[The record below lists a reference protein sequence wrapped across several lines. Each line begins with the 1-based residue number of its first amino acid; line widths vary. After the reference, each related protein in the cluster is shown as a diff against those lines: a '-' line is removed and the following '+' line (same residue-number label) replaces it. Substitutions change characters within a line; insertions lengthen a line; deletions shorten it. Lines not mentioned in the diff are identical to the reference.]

1 MADDSLASAWAS
13 CMSELASAGDRLA
26 DMMRQR
32 GEDAFAASDVSIA
45 MLGVVMDAYLNRV
58 AADPRH
64 PVFVPCTGY
73 YQRLGTPNPDTIY
86 RRAPIDEAGT
96 YRLTG
101 ERGTA
106 AEVTLMAFQE
116 PSMKSF
122 APFDLT
128 AVSRGANSTFDILY
142 SAKRPDGHTG
152 DWLPIEPGTGS
163 LWLRAVSDRWGEESE
178 PRIAITRL
186 GGPSRQR
193 TEPQQLEQSLATLA
207 IRAER
212 TLEYGIRHADELT
225 EAGFV
230 NCLKEIDYSAAG
242 GMPLQSYHEGLF
254 QLADDQALLVEARM
268 PPDCR
273 FFSWALTDRMFVTL
287 DWTNSHCS
295 LNRAQAEI
303 DPDGVLRVIVSA
315 KDPGSPNW
323 LETCGH
329 KVGVLQCRSSGSAQ
343 APQIAARVVPFA
355 DAFDCLPA
363 GTRRVTSD
371 ERQQQLRQR
380 QAGMQMRHLW

>member
-1 MADDSLASAWAS
+1 MA
-13 CMSELASAGDRLA
+13 ELAAAGGRLA
-26 DMMRQR
+26 AMMEQR
-32 GEDAFAASDVSIA
+32 GESARGTDAYVA

-58 AADPRH
+58 SVDARH

-86 RRAPIDEAGT
+86 RRSPIDETGI

-128 AVSRGANSTFDILY
+128 EVARGSNASIDILY
-142 SAKRPDGHTG
+142 SAARPEGYTG
-152 DWLPIEPGTGS
+152 DWLPLQPGTAA

-186 GGPSRQR
+186 DGSSRQR
-193 TEPQQLEQSLATLA
+193 LAPELLEQTLATLA
-207 IRAER
+207 ARAER
-212 TLEYGIRHADELT
+212 TLEYGIRHADGLAEG
-225 EAGFV
+225 GFI
-230 NCLKEIDYSAAG
+230 NRLKEIDYSQAG

-254 QLADDQALLVEARM
+254 ELAEDQALLVEAKM
-268 PPDCR
+268 PEDCR
-273 FFSWALTDRMFVTL
+273 LFSWALTDRMFVTL
-287 DWTNSHCS
+287 DWTNAHSS
-295 LNRAQAEI
+295 LNRAQAAI
-303 DPDGVLRVIVSA
+303 DADGVLRVIVA
-315 KDPGSPNW
+315 ARDPGSPNW
-323 LETCGH
+323 LETCGYAC
-329 KVGVLQCRSSGSAQ
+329 GVLQCRSSGSAQ
-343 APQIAARVVPFA
+343 SPQIEARVIPLA
-355 DAFDCLPA
+355 SAFDHLPA
-363 GTRRVTSD
+363 DTRRISPE
-371 ERQQQLRQR
+371 ERQEQLRQR

>member
-1 MADDSLASAWAS
+1 MPDDSQASTWAK
-13 CMSELASAGDRLA
+13 CMAELAAAGDRLA
-26 DMMRQR
+26 AMMEQR
-32 GEDAFAASDVSIA
+32 GEPAAASDVSVA
-45 MLGVVMDAYLNRV
+45 MLGVVMDAYLNRIAV
-58 AADPRH
+58 DPQH

-73 YQRLGTPNPDTIY
+73 FQRLGTPNPDTIY
-86 RRAPIDEAGT
+86 RRAPIDEAGS

-101 ERGTA
+101 ERGAA

-128 AVSRGANSTFDILY
+128 KVSRGSDASFDILY
-142 SAKRPDGHTG
+142 SAERPLGYFG

-163 LWLRAVSDRWGEESE
+163 LWLRAVSDRWGEERE

-186 GGPSRQR
+186 DGTSRKR
-193 TEPQQLEQSLATLA
+193 PDARQLEQTLTTLA
-207 IRAER
+207 ARVER
-212 TLEYGIRHADELT
+212 TLEYGIRHADELA
-225 EAGFV
+225 EAGFT
-230 NCLKEIDYSAAG
+230 NRLKEIDYSAAG

-254 QLADDQALLVEARM
+254 QLADDRALLVEARM

-287 DWTNSHCS
+287 DWTNAHCS

-315 KDPGSPNW
+315 QDSGSPNW
-323 LETCGH
+323 LEACGYGS
-329 KVGVLQCRSSGSAQ
+329 GVLQCRSSGSAI
-343 APQIAARVVPFA
+343 APQIEARVIPLGS
-355 DAFDCLPA
+355 AFDCLPA
-363 GTRRVTSD
+363 GTRRVTPG

-380 QAGMQMRHLW
+380 QTGMQMRHLW

>member
-1 MADDSLASAWAS
+1 MADDLGLSAWAK
-13 CMSELASAGDRLA
+13 CMSELAAAGDRLA
-26 DMMRQR
+26 AMMEQR
-32 GEDAFAASDVSIA
+32 GETDRGTDAYVA

-58 AADPRH
+58 SVDARH

-86 RRAPIDEAGT
+86 RRAPIDEAGI

-128 AVSRGANSTFDILY
+128 QVARAPSAAFDMIY
-142 SAKRPDGHTG
+142 SATRPEGYTG
-152 DWLPIEPGTGS
+152 DWLPLEPGTAA

-186 GGPSRQR
+186 DGTSRQR
-193 TEPQQLEQSLATLA
+193 MVPQALEQTLVTLA
-207 IRAER
+207 ARAER
-212 TLEYGIRHADELT
+212 TLEYGVRHADELAK
-225 EAGFV
+225 AGFI
-230 NCLKEIDYSAAG
+230 NRLKEIDYSQAG

-254 QLADDQALLVEARM
+254 QLDADEALLVEAKM
-268 PPDCR
+268 PQNR
-273 FFSWALTDRMFVTL
+273 HLFSWALTDRMFVTL
-287 DWTNSHCS
+287 DWTNAHCS
-295 LNRAQAEI
+295 LNRAQAQI
-303 DPDGVLRVIVSA
+303 DTDGVLRVLVAA

-323 LETCGH
+323 LETCGYRS
-329 KVGVLQCRSSGSAQ
+329 GVLQCRSSGSAT
-343 APQIAARVVPFA
+343 APQIHARVVPLA
-355 DAFDCLPA
+355 SAFDHLPA
-363 GTRRVTSD
+363 GTRRISP
-371 ERQQQLRQR
+371 EQRQEQLRQR

>member
-1 MADDSLASAWAS
+1 MTDERDPSAWAR
-13 CMSELASAGDRLA
+13 CMAELAAAGDRLA
-26 DMMRQR
+26 ASMAQR
-32 GEDAFAASDVSIA
+32 GESERGTDAYVA
-45 MLGVVMDAYLNRV
+45 MLGVVMDVYLNRV
-58 AADPRH
+58 SVDARH

-86 RRAPIDEAGT
+86 RRAPIDEAGI

-101 ERGTA
+101 ERGSA

-128 AVSRGANSTFDILY
+128 GVAHGPDAMFDLIY
-142 SAKRPDGHTG
+142 SAARPDGYSG
-152 DWLPIEPGTGS
+152 DWLPLEPGTAS

-186 GGPSRQR
+186 DGSSRQR
-193 TEPQQLEQSLATLA
+193 MAPQALEQTLATLA
-207 IRAER
+207 ARAER

-230 NCLKEIDYSAAG
+230 NRLKEIDYSQAG

-254 QLADDQALLVEARM
+254 QLGEGEALLVEAKM
-268 PPDCR
+268 PEDCR
-273 FFSWALTDRMFVTL
+273 LFSWALTDRMFVTL
-287 DWTNSHCS
+287 DWTNAHCS
-295 LNRAQAEI
+295 LNRAQAAI
-303 DPDGVLRVIVSA
+303 DVDGMLRVIVA
-315 KDPGSPNW
+315 AQDPGSPNW
-323 LETCGH
+323 LETCGYAS
-329 KVGVLQCRSSGSAQ
+329 GVLQCRSSGSAQ
-343 APQIAARVVPFA
+343 SPQIEARAIPLA
-355 DAFDCLPA
+355 SAFEHLPA
-363 GTRRVTSD
+363 GTLRVSPE
-371 ERQQQLRQR
+371 ERQDQLRQR